1 MSLAW
6 KSTSQK
12 GNNAKEMWL
21 SLLWRAREG
30 RGLGGARVG
39 GLYAARLTREG
50 DQNLRKSLKGIK
62 WENDVVGSTDL
73 DQRQEGPWQA
83 PASETLI

>member
-1 MSLAW
+1 MAI
-6 KSTSQK
+6 STLE
-12 GNNAKEMWL
+12 GP
-21 SLLWRAREG
+21 RGARLG
-30 RGLGGARVG
+30 GGARVG
-39 GLYAARLTREG
+39 GLYAARLTRER

-62 WENDVVGSTDL
+62 WENDVVGNTDL